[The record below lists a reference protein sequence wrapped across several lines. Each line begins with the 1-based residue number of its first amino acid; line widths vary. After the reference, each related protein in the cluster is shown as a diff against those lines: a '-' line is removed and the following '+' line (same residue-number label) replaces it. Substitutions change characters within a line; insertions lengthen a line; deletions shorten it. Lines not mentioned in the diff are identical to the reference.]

1 MINLTRNYPVL
12 SSQHNT
18 FKAFVADY
26 NSRYTD
32 WLTIIPF
39 GGREQDREVA
49 AQLTPGIDAGRLQI
63 ATGGHHGCLVIILA
77 AGLQGKAIAVE
88 DLSYPAFTDIA
99 KLLGCTIV
107 PCATDEHGL
116 IPSALEHA
124 CIHQSVRGVYLMP
137 TVHNPTGRVM
147 PLDRRHDLITIARK
161 HGTIILDD
169 DAYGFLDTAAIPN
182 FAQLA
187 PDLGWY
193 LNSVSKPLAP
203 DIKVAYIASPPGT
216 QDAIG
221 EAIKLTTSNPSAFFT
236 GLVSELIRTGQYASI
251 VAQKRLEGHRRQELV
266 RAHWPTASITAHP
279 NSWHLWVNI
288 PPNTTAPTIA
298 AQASQAGVSIIPG
311 NAFATVAPAGQSHIR
326 VALGSDPDDTRLLQ
340 AITTLAQI
348 FTQHQ

>member
-12 SSQHNT
+12 PTQHET

-26 NSRYTD
+26 NSRYND

-39 GGREQDREVA
+39 GGREQDREAA
-49 AQLTPGIDAGRLQI
+49 AQLTPGIDPGRIQI

-99 KLLGCTIV
+99 KLLGCPIV
-107 PCATDEHGL
+107 SCATDEHGL
-116 IPSALEHA
+116 IPSALEQA
-124 CIHQSVRGVYLMP
+124 CVHHGVRGVYLMP

-147 PLDRRHDLITIARK
+147 PLQRRHDLITIARK

-193 LNSVSKPLAP
+193 LNSVSKPLGP
-203 DIKVAYIASPPGT
+203 DIKVAYIASPQGT
-216 QDAIG
+216 QEAIAD
-221 EAIKLTTSNPSAFFT
+221 AIKLTTSNPSAFFT
-236 GLVSELIRTGQYASI
+236 GLVSELIRTGQYAST
-251 VAQKRLEGHRRQELV
+251 VGQKRLEGNRRQALV

-279 NSWHLWVNI
+279 NSWHLWVQV
-288 PPNTTAPTIA
+288 PPGTTASSIA
-298 AQASQAGVSIIPG
+298 AQAGQAGVSIIPG
-311 NAFATVAPAGQSHIR
+311 TAFSTAAPAGHQHFR
-326 VALGSDPDDTRLLQ
+326 VALGAEPNDTRLLQ
-340 AITTLAQI
+340 AIATLSQI
-348 FTQHQ
+348 FAQHQ